1 MADKQQEV
9 IFYHE
14 GFFSS
19 RTKARAHHE
28 VIKKYCPEGRKLVG
42 FFEFLENMN
51 TPPIFKPPKLINRDP
66 EEPKHWVRVQR
77 VCDYFKG
84 QVTIGDSCKLPDN
97 SPELW
102 QAAHTLR
109 GWFYECQRYYPDPK
123 EARCDQ
129 CGELLAENT
138 ESMQRPHNF
147 NKLLVLDR
155 LSVMHFQCAGDLAG
169 LFRADWYSQVFQHH
183 ERIEYQRTEL
193 AGGNPNM
200 KYIGNKPRELIYA
213 QDDLAVPVAFPHV
226 TRLGEEPEFVPCVSH
241 FVDGRP
247 PKCAQV
253 IRDVELLEKEY
264 RLESSRRVLRATP
277 REFNKV
283 EPDPCLTCL
292 SDGLTGNELLFLA
305 KQGSVLI
312 YVYPYRSTLVKSAM
326 SVAAAVIPEEPLF
339 ADAVI
344 SSSTTEQ

>member
-14 GFFSS
+14 GYFAS
-19 RTKARAHHE
+19 RTQARNHHE
-28 VIKKYCPEGRKLVG
+28 TIRKHCPEGRKLVG
-42 FFEFLENMN
+42 FFEFLEHMN
-51 TPPIFKPPKLINRDP
+51 NAPIHKPSKLVNRDP
-66 EEPKHWVRVQR
+66 EDPKHWVRVQR

-102 QAAHTLR
+102 QTARTLR

-169 LFRADWYSQVFQHH
+169 LFRADWYSHVFQHH
-183 ERIEYQRTEL
+183 ERVEYQRTEL
-193 AGGNPNM
+193 SGGNPNTR
-200 KYIGNKPRELIYA
+200 YIGSKPRELIYDR
-213 QDDLAVPVAFPHV
+213 DDLAVPVAFPHI
-226 TRLGEEPEFVPCVSH
+226 TRLGEEPAFVPFVSH
-241 FVDGRP
+241 SVDGKP
-247 PKCAQV
+247 PKGPQQ

-264 RLESSRRVLRATP
+264 RLEGSKKVMLQKP
-277 REFNKV
+277 REFVKTD
-283 EPDPCLTCL
+283 PDPCVTCL
-292 SDGLTGNELLFLA
+292 SAGLTGTELSFLVR
-305 KQGSVLI
+305 QGSVLI

-344 SSSTTEQ
+344 SSTTEQQ